1 MSRIQKT
8 LLNAKVNVFFYIL
21 SVFVVFFTRKIF
33 LDKLGVNFM
42 GLTGTIGS
50 ILQFLNLAE
59 LGVSTAIGFAL
70 YKPLF
75 DNNKEEINKIIALM
89 GYLYKRVG
97 LIILVAS
104 FVLSLF
110 FGQIFN
116 ESTFS
121 LLLINYC
128 FYSFLIASLLG
139 YYYNYHQSLLYADQK
154 GYLINSYLQ
163 SSKLVKQ
170 LLQAFLAF
178 YYEDVVLWITLE
190 LVFSIIYTIIIRY
203 KIKKIY
209 PWLDINKKF
218 DLSEGK
224 AQYEVIITKI
234 KQIFVHKISTFI
246 SFGTDQLLIF
256 SLVNIKS
263 VALFDNYNMI
273 IIYLNN
279 LIAQIFGNTN
289 ASVGN
294 LVAENDKK
302 NIIKVFWELIAIRF
316 FIAGFI
322 FINLYFLL
330 TPFIKVWLGAEYI
343 LDNKIIILILINVF
357 ILTIRNPIDNF
368 INAYGLFADTWAPI
382 VQIII
387 NLFVSIYFGQK
398 WGIAGIMFGT
408 TVSMSIV
415 IIIWKTYYLFQNGFK
430 LNVITFFWLTFTK
443 NIIAFILAYYAIVY
457 INNTCLGAN
466 ATVLTFFDL
475 ILLGIKT
482 NVLLV
487 LIFTPLL
494 FVLSKGFR
502 DFSLR
507 LKKYVP
513 FL

>member
-8 LLNAKVNVFFYIL
+8 LLNAKVNVLFYVL

-33 LDKLGVNFM
+33 LDKLGVDFM
-42 GLTGTIGS
+42 GLTGTVGS
-50 ILQFLNLAE
+50 ILNFLNLAE

-75 DNNKEEINKIIALM
+75 DNNKEEIDKIIALM

-97 LIILVAS
+97 LIILIAG
-104 FVLSLF
+104 FILSLF
-110 FGQIFN
+110 FGKIFN
-116 ESTFS
+116 DSSFS
-121 LLLINYC
+121 LILINYC
-128 FYSFLIASLLG
+128 FYAFLISSLLG

-163 SSKLVKQ
+163 GSRLIKQ
-170 LLQAFLAF
+170 LLQALLA
-178 YYEDVVLWITLE
+178 YYYQDLILWITLE

-203 KIKKIY
+203 KIKRIY
-209 PWLDINKKF
+209 PWLNINAKF
-218 DLSEGK
+218 DTSENRE
-224 AQYEVIITKI
+224 QYQKIIKKV

-246 SFGTDQLLIF
+246 SFGTDQILIF

-302 NIIKVFWELIAIRF
+302 NILKVFWELIAIRVL
-316 FIAGFI
+316 IAGFI
-322 FINLYFLL
+322 FVNLYFLL
-330 TPFIKVWLGAEYI
+330 SPFIKLWLGSEYI
-343 LDNKIIILILINVF
+343 LNDNIILLILVNVF

-387 NLFVSIYFGQK
+387 NLFISIYFGYK

-408 TVSMSIV
+408 TVSMTMIV
-415 IIIWKTYYLFQNGFK
+415 ILWKTYYLFNSGFK
-430 LNVITFFWLTFTK
+430 ENVLLSFWITFSKHIL
-443 NIIAFILAYYAIVY
+443 AFIMAYCAIFY
-457 INNTCLGAN
+457 IYNNYIQTEIIN
-466 ATVLTFFDL
+466 FFDL
-475 ILLGIKT
+475 VFIGIKV
-482 NVLLV
+482 NLLLV
-487 LIFTPLL
+487 LIFIPVLL
-494 FVLSKGFR
+494 LLSQGFR
-502 DFSLR
+502 DFSHR
-507 LKKYVP
+507 LKKYIP
-513 FL
+513 FI

>member
-8 LLNAKVNVFFYIL
+8 LLNARVNVLFYVL

-33 LDKLGVNFM
+33 LDKLGVEFM

-50 ILQFLNLAE
+50 ILNFLNLAE
-59 LGVSTAIGFAL
+59 LGVGTAIGFAL

-75 DNNKEEINKIIALM
+75 ENNKIEINKIIALM

-97 LIILVAS
+97 RIILILGII
-104 FVLSLF
+104 LSLF
-110 FGQIFN
+110 FVRIFN
-116 ESTFS
+116 ESSFS

-128 FYSFLIASLLG
+128 FYAFLISALLG
-139 YYYNYHQSLLYADQK
+139 YNYNYHQSLLYADQK

-163 SSKLVKQ
+163 GSRLIKQ

-178 YYEDVVLWITLE
+178 YYQDLVLWITLE

-203 KIKKIY
+203 KIKKVY
-209 PWLDINKKF
+209 PWLKINAKF
-218 DLSEGK
+218 DLSENIT
-224 AQYEVIITKI
+224 QYEKIIKKV

-246 SFGTDQLLIF
+246 SFGTDQILIF
-256 SLVNIKS
+256 ALVNIKS

-302 NIIKVFWELIAIRF
+302 NILKVFWELIAIRF
-316 FIAGFI
+316 LIAGFI
-322 FINLYFLL
+322 FVNLFFLFSPL
-330 TPFIKVWLGAEYI
+330 IKLWLGNEYI
-343 LDNKIIILILINVF
+343 LNNNIILLILINVF

-382 VQIII
+382 AQIII
-387 NLFVSIYFGQK
+387 NLLVSIYFGHK

-408 TVSMSIV
+408 TVSMTLIV
-415 IIIWKTYYLFQNGFK
+415 VLWKTYYLFKCGFQK
-430 LNVITFFWLTFTK
+430 NVFSDFWFNFLK
-443 NIIAFILAYYAIVY
+443 HIASFLFAYAIIYY
-457 INNTCLGAN
+457 IYDNYLKKEIF
-466 ATVLTFFDL
+466 TFLDL
-475 ILLGIKT
+475 ILSGVKT
-482 NVLLV
+482 NLLLI
-487 LIFTPLL
+487 LIFVPLL
-494 FVLSKGFR
+494 LLSSKGFR

-507 LKKYVP
+507 LKKYIP
-513 FL
+513 I